1 MGVDYERKLIKVN
14 EKPAGVRILGNR
26 SAGWQQ

>member
-1 MGVDYERKLIKVN
+1 MDADYEKKLIKVN

-26 SAGWQQ
+26 SADWQQ